1 LAVKWFQAV
10 AVAAVVGASGLCS
23 LPARAQDAP
32 ADTSAGV
39 GKDAPGAQ
47 AASGPVSVGAK
58 ITVKKPVSIARL
70 AAHPEKYA
78 GRTVLLSGTVKEVCQ
93 GMGCW
98 VEVQS
103 GKASFM
109 ARSLDETVLLPK
121 DCKGRRIAVQGVVKA
136 LPREAAE
143 EGTPKDHV
151 CPRPS
156 YVVATQGA
164 ELK

>member
-1 LAVKWFQAV
+1 LKHLRDVAAV
-10 AVAAVVGASGLCS
+10 AVAGGLLLCAM
-23 LPARAQDAP
+23 PARAGEAAV
-32 ADTSAGV
+32 ADS
-39 GKDAPGAQ
+39 AQ
-47 AASGPVSVGAK
+47 AVEQAAPSGALQVGEK
-58 ITVKKPVSIARL
+58 ITVTKAVSIARL
-70 AAHPEKYA
+70 AANPARYA
-78 GRTVLLSGTVKEVCQ
+78 GRTVRLEGTVKAVCQ
-93 GMGCW
+93 GRGCW

-121 DCKGRRIAVQGVVKA
+121 DCKGRKIVVQGVVKA

-143 EGTPKDHV
+143 EPAPKDHV
-151 CPRPS
+151 CPKPS